1 MKTAPMLRFMLAS
14 ATALALFAV
23 RVDAQTVTRWT
34 LTWTDDTY
42 RYVNGE
48 RVPVGEQSAL
58 LSVMPT
64 RGDSVVATLPTAN
77 PAIVDTLDGTMT
89 AQRLVLRSRVRE
101 ATAQGPSSSPAG
113 GFRFSMQLELA
124 LTGDRGTGTRRRLIT
139 GPPGI
144 EVPEPPPTRITAERA
159 P

>member
-1 MKTAPMLRFMLAS
+1 MLRLMLAS

-34 LTWTDDTY
+34 PTWTDDTY

-48 RVPVGEQSAL
+48 RVPLGEQSAL

-64 RGDSVVATLPTAN
+64 R
-77 PAIVDTLDGTMT
+77 
-89 AQRLVLRSRVRE
+89 
-101 ATAQGPSSSPAG
+101 

>member
-1 MKTAPMLRFMLAS
+1 MLVS
-14 ATALALFAV
+14 ATALALFAA
-23 RVDAQTVTRWT
+23 RVDAQTATRWT

-42 RYVNGE
+42 RYVDGE
-48 RVPVGEQSAL
+48 RVPVGQQSAL

-64 RGDSVVATLPTAN
+64 RGDSVLATLPTAN

-101 ATAQGPSSSPAG
+101 ATAQGPSSSSDG
-113 GFRFSMQLELA
+113 GFVFSMHLELQ
-124 LTGDRGTGTRRRLIT
+124 LDGDRATGTRRRLIT
-139 GPPGI
+139 GPPGMVI
-144 EVPEPPPTRITAERA
+144 PEPPPTRITAERA